1 MTCGGDK
8 EAKSSY
14 LTSSFSR
21 GSTGLAST
29 PSRAS
34 GKKMS
39 SREVARPNVA
49 CLTSDVTG
57 LTLKK
62 KKKALLLPAVYTLFG
77 EVIRRNL
84 VIIREKHRVVGL
96 CPPWGQCDTDLSTGN
111 SGRN

>member
-29 PSRAS
+29 PSRAY

-39 SREVARPNVA
+39 VREVARPNVA

-62 KKKALLLPAVYTLFG
+62 KKKSIATPCCLYPV
-77 EVIRRNL
+77 
-84 VIIREKHRVVGL
+84 
-96 CPPWGQCDTDLSTGN
+96 WGRYKKELSYN
-111 SGRN
+111 